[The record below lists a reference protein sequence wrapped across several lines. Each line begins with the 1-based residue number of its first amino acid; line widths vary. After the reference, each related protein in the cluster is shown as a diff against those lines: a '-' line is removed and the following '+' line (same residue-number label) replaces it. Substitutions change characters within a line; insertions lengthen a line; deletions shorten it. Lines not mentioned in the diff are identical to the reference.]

1 MQFPCLE
8 NRFYLSPLQQLA
20 CGGPLLQFLSGT
32 GNSTANDALDDDLR
46 AQVSGEGAPPC
57 LLLLSPATPLRAPT
71 LPCAPR

>member
-1 MQFPCLE
+1 LE

-46 AQVSGEGAPPC
+46 AQV
-57 LLLLSPATPLRAPT
+57 R
-71 LPCAPR
+71 